1 MCNCSSGI
9 SNCNCNDCS
18 TITIPSI
25 VGPQGP
31 QGDPGPAGANGT
43 NGTNGTNGLDAG
55 NVIDTVTTFA
65 TGPVEG
71 TERTYS
77 PGVLISPTTEIT
89 KAEDRLKVRA
99 VFTLSDTAVAA
110 NGVLAVYINN
120 SGVAIAGS
128 SKVVEFDG
136 TIPNNKFF
144 YLEFYF
150 DRVTINSFNAVGTAK
165 FADSL
170 SEVGSGLFPLSDGNY
185 VINRTTVAT
194 AVDLSAAFHIFLGS
208 ENLGYITPS
217 YFTVEYILRKS

>member
-1 MCNCSSGI
+1 MCNCSSNI

-18 TITIPSI
+18 VITIPSI
-25 VGPQGP
+25 IGPQGPQGP
-31 QGDPGPAGANGT
+31 QGDPGVNGT
-43 NGTNGTNGLDAG
+43 NGTNGSNGLDAG

-65 TGPVEG
+65 SGPVEG

-77 PGVLISPTTEIT
+77 PGVLVSSTTEIT
-89 KAEDRLKVRA
+89 KAEDRLKIRA
-99 VFTLSDTAVAA
+99 VFTLDDTAIAA
-110 NGVLAVYINN
+110 NGVLAVYIN
-120 SGVAIAGS
+120 SSVAIAGS
-128 SKVVEFDG
+128 SKIVEFDG

-170 SEVGSGLFPLSDGNY
+170 SEVGSGLYPLSDGNY
-185 VINRTTVAT
+185 IINRTGVAT
-194 AVDLSAAFHIFLGS
+194 GTNLSANFYIFLGS
-208 ENLGYITPS
+208 ENLGYINPS

>member
-43 NGTNGTNGLDAG
+43 NGTNGLDAG

-65 TGPVEG
+65 TGPVVG

-99 VFTLSDTAVAA
+99 VFTLSDIAVPA

-185 VINRTTVAT
+185 IINRTPVGTS
-194 AVDLSAAFHIFLGS
+194 VDLSAAFHIFLGS